1 MPAARR
7 CLSEQA
13 FVPISAAVFAV
24 MTACMTLPA
33 ADAGILFADSFRYA
47 NGNLA
52 GNSGGTGWAGAWT
65 GGGAGGN
72 LVTAPLVANP
82 SDTTARSIRIS
93 SNASTT
99 TRSLSTTYTTGGGSY
114 YVSFVFN
121 ASPYSAPN
129 SGEYA
134 GITLYLSADRNN
146 SLFLGMPGSSGQ
158 LGFDW
163 TQRGDGLYAAASA
176 TNYLVLCAIT
186 TEAASTTTVRM
197 YATTDLAMTGSALAT
212 PAMQIASLVNEP
224 MFSFDSVEIAGG
236 YNSGTINFA
245 GLAMADN
252 ANDAVTFT
260 QNAVPGPGAMLVAAL
275 AARWRSGPPA
285 GAGSRRRRA

>member
-1 MPAARR
+1 MPTTHPITFAA
-7 CLSEQA
+7 CA
-13 FVPISAAVFAV
+13 AIIAGAAVSP
-24 MTACMTLPA
+24 TAS
-33 ADAGILFADSFRYA
+33 AGILFADSFRYA
-47 NGNLA
+47 NGNLS
-52 GNSGGTGWAGAWT
+52 GNSGGTGWSGAWA
-65 GGGAGGN
+65 GGTGAGGN
-72 LVTAPLVANP
+72 QVVAPLVVNP
-82 SDTTARSIRIS
+82 NDSTARSIRIS

-121 ASPYSAPN
+121 ASPYSTPN
-129 SGEYA
+129 NGDYA
-134 GITLYLSADRNN
+134 GFALYLNADRTN

-163 TQRGDGLYAAASA
+163 TLRGDGLYPAASA

-197 YATTDLAMTGSALAT
+197 YATTDLTMTGSALAT
-212 PAMQIASLVNEP
+212 PAMQIAFMLNEP

-236 YNSGTINFA
+236 YTGGTINFA

-252 ANDAVTFT
+252 PNDAVTFT
-260 QNAVPGPGAMLVAAL
+260 QNAVPGPGGAAFAVILGAM
-275 AARWRSGPPA
+275 RPG
-285 GAGSRRRRA
+285 GRRRR